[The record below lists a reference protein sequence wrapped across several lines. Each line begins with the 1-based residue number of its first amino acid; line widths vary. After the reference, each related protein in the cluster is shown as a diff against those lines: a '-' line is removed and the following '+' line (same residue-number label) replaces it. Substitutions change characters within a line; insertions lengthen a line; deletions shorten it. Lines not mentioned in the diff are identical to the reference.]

1 MLPFRILTQVL
12 LALVAR
18 AVASYVPPRNY
29 SAKNYYIVELDTSIS
44 GSQLGNFRASHPYL
58 EYEHQINGLDDHF
71 VFSIDKTHEYSE
83 YLGSHNAN
91 GHHQQLKRA
100 VGFELIHDRL
110 VGDIRALHVLEPR
123 KLEKRLPVPV
133 TEDYAPRAFIPVDS
147 SQQPIKDASDKLG
160 INDPVFPDQWHLI
173 NTQYPGN
180 DVNVTGLW
188 YEGRTGSGIVTAI
201 IDDGLDW
208 DNPDLQNNFN
218 AKGSWDY
225 NDNTN
230 LPKPRLFDDYHGTR
244 CAGEIAA
251 VKNDVC
257 GVGVAYTSQ
266 VSGIRILLGAIT
278 AAEEAAAMIYGLDVN
293 DIYLC
298 LWGPTDD
305 GKTLSQPDLVVKQAM
320 IKGVQTGRKDKG
332 AIYVF
337 ASGNGGRFE
346 DLCNFDGYTNSIYSI
361 TVGAID
367 YKGLH
372 PSYAEACSA
381 VMVVTYSSGSGEHIH
396 STDIKNKCLATH
408 GGTSAA
414 APLAAGM
421 YALALEANPDL
432 TWRDLQYV
440 SALSTIPVNED
451 DGHYQKTAMERLY
464 SHKYGYGKIDAY
476 RMAEFAREW
485 KNVNKQAWFYADTV
499 TVDERISND
508 LADEKKVLKLTVKVT
523 QDDLHAVNFKRV
535 EHVTVTVN
543 IGLTYRGKV
552 GIRLR
557 LPFGVVSDLATF
569 RPRDLAGG
577 GLKNWTF
584 MLVAHWGENGLGDW
598 VLEVFGDK
606 NALDEHS
613 TQNEIHFQDWQLRF
627 FGEGIDDSKA
637 EVYDVTKDY
646 ARERREK
653 QAQEPATTSITTSEA
668 PKTTSEAAPVSSAV
682 AVTSVGSSLPTD
694 TEKVDPP
701 VDEEPSGSDDADDD
715 DADGQK
721 HYANDHTGQYF
732 MAVAVVGFV
741 VVVVL
746 MRYHKTPGSSARR
759 RRRDEYEFDIIP
771 GEDYS
776 DSDDDGRDND
786 LLDLGRRNDRPK
798 NKRLGRTSEEERER
812 LFDQLNAE
820 TLPDYDDEMF
830 RIVDDDDAGESGGKS
845 RKSGKEGAK
854 EGAKESGSQEPGSQA
869 TETSP
874 LATET
879 GSLKESGPL
888 NLDSGPLTTD
898 SGPKTPIT
906 PPDVL

>member
-1 MLPFRILTQVL
+1 MLPFRILAQVL

-18 AVASYVPPRNY
+18 AVCSYVPPRNY
-29 SAKNYYIVELDTSIS
+29 SGKNYYIVELDTSIS
-44 GSQLGNFRASHPYL
+44 GSQLEDFRATHPYL
-58 EYEHQINGLDDHF
+58 AYEHQINGLDDHF
-71 VFSIDKTHEYSE
+71 VFSIDKEHQYSAF
-83 YLGSHNAN
+83 LGSHNAN
-91 GHHQQLKRA
+91 GYHQQMKRGE
-100 VGFELIHDRL
+100 GFEEVHDRL
-110 VGDIRALHVLEPR
+110 VSDIRALHVLEPR

-133 TEDYAPRAFIPVDS
+133 TEDDIPRAFIPVDS
-147 SQQPIKDASDKLG
+147 SQQPIKDVSDKLG
-160 INDPVFPDQWHLI
+160 IIDPLFAQQWHLL
-173 NTQYPGN
+173 NTQFPGN

-188 YEGRTGSGIVTAI
+188 YEGHTGSGVVTAI
-201 IDDGLDW
+201 VDDGLDW

-218 AKGSWDY
+218 VKGSWDY

-278 AAEEAAAMIYGLDVN
+278 AAEEAAAMIYGLDTN
-293 DIYLC
+293 DIYSC

-337 ASGNGGRFE
+337 ASGNGGRFD

-396 STDIKNKCLATH
+396 STDIKNKCLSTH

-421 YALALEANPDL
+421 YALALEANPNL
-432 TWRDLQYV
+432 TWRDLQWV

-476 RMAEFAREW
+476 KMAEFARGW
-485 KNVNKQAWFYADTV
+485 KNVNKQAWYYSDTV

-508 LADEKKVLKLTVKVT
+508 LADQKKVLRLTVTVT
-523 QDDLHAVNFKRV
+523 QDDLHTVNLKRV

-543 IGLTYRGKV
+543 IELTFRGKIGV
-552 GIRLR
+552 RLR

-569 RPRDLAGG
+569 RNRDVAAS

-606 NALDEHS
+606 NPSDEHS
-613 TQNEIHFQDWQLRF
+613 VQNEIYFKDWQLRL
-627 FGEGIDDSKA
+627 FGEGIDDEKA

-653 QAQEPATTSITTSEA
+653 QAQEPQTTSSTTSEA
-668 PKTTSEAAPVSSAV
+668 PQTTSSVVSSAV
-682 AVTSVGSSLPTD
+682 VSSAGSSSAVVSTTAESLPTD
-694 TEKVDPP
+694 VEKVDPSP
-701 VDEEPSGSDDADDD
+701 VDQEPSSSDEADDD
-715 DADGQK
+715 AGDDANGQK

-776 DSDDDGRDND
+776 DSEDEGHDND
-786 LLDLGRRNDRPK
+786 LLDLGRRNDRPQ
-798 NKRLGRTSEEERER
+798 NKRLGRSSDEERER
-812 LFDQLNAE
+812 LFDELNAE

-830 RIVDDDDAGESGGKS
+830 RIVDDDEAREGK
-845 RKSGKEGAK
+845 AK
-854 EGAKESGSQEPGSQA
+854 GP
-869 TETSP
+869 
-874 LATET
+874 TET
-879 GSLKESGPL
+879 GSSTVETGSGATESGTGSTEAASLAAETASPAAE
-888 NLDSGPLTTD
+888 
-898 SGPKTPIT
+898 T
-906 PPDVL
+906 PPIVL